1 MLPMLRAFVFAHLW
15 WSDPCKVLWKLTS
28 QPMLSLQQAEF
39 SGFEGRLRP
48 VAHPQL
54 AQDVAEVVLDGAT
67 GDVEGL
73 ADLAI
78 GSPTRQQGQDLP
90 LALGQRRKLAPA
102 GERREGRSGYGGFN
116 GCRGEGG

>member
-1 MLPMLRAFVFAHLW
+1 MFCASLSGHLW
-15 WSDPCKVLWKLTS
+15 RAGPCKVMWKLAS
-28 QPMLSLQQAEF
+28 QPMLSLQEAEF

-54 AQDVAEVVLDGAT
+54 AQDVAEVVLDGPT

-102 GERREGRSGYGGFN
+102 GERREGRSGYG
-116 GCRGEGG
+116 

>member
-1 MLPMLRAFVFAHLW
+1 MWEVYTATRA
-15 WSDPCKVLWKLTS
+15 
-28 QPMLSLQQAEF
+28 SLQQAEF

-54 AQDVAEVVLDGAT
+54 AQDVAEVVLDGAA

-78 GSPTRQQGQDLP
+78 GSPTSQ
-90 LALGQRRKLAPA
+90 
-102 GERREGRSGYGGFN
+102 
-116 GCRGEGG
+116 